1 MTVSTGVFCKR
12 LLFSSVVLL
21 VIGPVSYGLY
31 VWKEGNFDVV
41 AEGRV
46 YRSRQ
51 LDQYELAR
59 YVREYGIKSI
69 LNLRGKNLGS
79 RWYQEELMA
88 AESLALRHYDYGIS
102 ANRDVADQDLERI
115 LAILREAPKP
125 ILIHCKSGADR
136 TSLIS
141 ALYLYGIEGRS
152 PEEAE
157 QQFSMRYGH
166 IPFLGNSTAAM
177 DRAFRRYVRT
187 HPLSRSTPQHGS
199 LPASKAMTDDAMDGR
214 IPRDGRRD
222 GI

>member
-31 VWKEGNFDVV
+31 IWKEGNFDVV

-199 LPASKAMTDDAMDGR
+199 LPASKAMTDDAVDGR